1 MKKVTIT
8 VKQEMRTTIGDL
20 LDECHSQL
28 GRFKPHYYNIR
39 HQYKFYRTLKRNTMS
54 NECLMHIDF
63 SENYVCKMQNEV
75 LSAPFG
81 ASKTQI
87 SLHTGVYYM

>member
-1 MKKVTIT
+1 
-8 VKQEMRTTIGDL
+8 MRRTIGDL

-28 GRFKPHYYNIR
+28 GQFKPHYYNIR
-39 HQYKFYRTLKRNTMS
+39 HQKKFLKRNMMS

-63 SENYVCKMQNEV
+63 SENYVCEMQNEV
-75 LSAPFG
+75 LSAPFS